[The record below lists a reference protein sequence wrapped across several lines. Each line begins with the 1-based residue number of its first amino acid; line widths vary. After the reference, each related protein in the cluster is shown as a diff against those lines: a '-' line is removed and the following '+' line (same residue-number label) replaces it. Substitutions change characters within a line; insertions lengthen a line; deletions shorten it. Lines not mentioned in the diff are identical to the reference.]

1 MGDNRRFSKDSRH
14 IGTVP
19 IDKVLGK
26 TSVIYWPLEDIQI
39 VQSK

>member
-19 IDKVLGK
+19 LGKVIGK
-26 TSVIYWPLEDIQI
+26 TSVIYWPLNDAQI
-39 VQSK
+39 VKVK

>member
-19 IDKVLGK
+19 LGK
-26 TSVIYWPLEDIQI
+26 VIGDTKVIYWPVKDIELM
-39 VQSK
+39 K